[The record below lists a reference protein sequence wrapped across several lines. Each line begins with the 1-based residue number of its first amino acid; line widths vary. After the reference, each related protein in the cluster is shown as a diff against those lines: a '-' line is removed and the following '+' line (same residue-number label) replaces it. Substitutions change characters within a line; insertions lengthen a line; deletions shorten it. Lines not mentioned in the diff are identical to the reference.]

1 MGYARHVGRVGAL
14 AITLG
19 VGIALGSSPGVAYAE
34 PSSSS
39 STSGSSSKSASS
51 SSTDTASRKKG
62 SKGGADGSDSSESAD
77 DSTADNEPADGED
90 SDDAAPRAG
99 DEPKRDRDSTKRS
112 VRRGWADRH
121 PATRSV
127 TGPPDSGQATETPP
141 KVVTFAAADATVTLP
156 AAASV
161 ASAPT
166 PKTPKKSPTLV
177 SVVSDV
183 VSSLL
188 HPAAAP
194 VPESPPIQAPVMVA
208 ALAAV
213 RDELERNT
221 LRRNA
226 TAAAPQTVTALADD
240 TPNVLLIGVDGTNL
254 SRILDNTDNSNF
266 FSLMQTGT
274 TAAASIVGHTTI
286 SNPSWSAILT
296 GAWGEKTGVI
306 NNVFTPWT
314 YNKWPTVFNQLE
326 AFDAGI
332 ETTTIADWDVI
343 SAIAGAG
350 STGADNITNI
360 AQIAGDT
367 NWLLTDDAVGDAT
380 EAAIAGADL
389 AVPNFIFSYFVGVD
403 ENGHMY
409 GGASQQ
415 YADAITNVDRNLAE
429 ILEAVNNSG
438 EQWTIIVVT
447 DHGHQPQKGLGH
459 GFQSPPETSTFVI
472 ANNPSIFAEGA
483 INLQYQ
489 IVDVTPTVMTLF
501 GGPPPLN
508 ADGVSLTDLDG
519 SNVTPVNNNEALRG
533 ALQDAIAMYG
543 YPDIGTQLVLGLRT
557 IVTTVPYYV
566 FGLTNQLTGALQGIA
581 DQDIFLISPLA
592 KIAIVPVQFVG
603 DIAYVAT
610 NFAAQIT
617 AGLTGVTGASIF
629 PLWPPAP
636 PSFPS
641 TPEEATTPD
650 AYLLVC
656 GDARGSSAVS
666 WCGEQPIAV

>member
-121 PATRSV
+121 TATRSV

-177 SVVSDV
+177 SVVTDV

-226 TAAAPQTVTALADD
+226 TAAAPQAVTALADD

-254 SRILDNTDNSNF
+254 SRVLDNPDNSNF
-266 FSLMQTGT
+266 FSLIQTGT

-343 SAIAGAG
+343 SAIADAARPVPTT
-350 STGADNITNI
+350 SPTSRRSRATP
-360 AQIAGDT
+360 
-367 NWLLTDDAVGDAT
+367 NWLMTDDAVGDAT
-380 EAAIAGADL
+380 EDAIAAPTWR
-389 AVPNFIFSYFVGVD
+389 VPNFIFSYFVGVD

-409 GGASQQ
+409 GGASPE
-415 YADAITNVDRNLAE
+415 YADAITNFDNNL
-429 ILEAVNNSG
+429 G
-438 EQWTIIVVT
+438 R
-447 DHGHQPQKGLGH
+447 DHGSRQRLGGPQRRAVDHHRGH
-459 GFQSPPETSTFVI
+459 RPRSP
-472 ANNPSIFAEGA
+472 AAEGPRSRLP
-483 INLQYQ
+483 I
-489 IVDVTPTVMTLF
+489 
-501 GGPPPLN
+501 
-508 ADGVSLTDLDG
+508 
-519 SNVTPVNNNEALRG
+519 
-533 ALQDAIAMYG
+533 
-543 YPDIGTQLVLGLRT
+543 
-557 IVTTVPYYV
+557 
-566 FGLTNQLTGALQGIA
+566 TG
-581 DQDIFLISPLA
+581 
-592 KIAIVPVQFVG
+592 
-603 DIAYVAT
+603 
-610 NFAAQIT
+610 
-617 AGLTGVTGASIF
+617 
-629 PLWPPAP
+629 
-636 PSFPS
+636 
-641 TPEEATTPD
+641 
-650 AYLLVC
+650 
-656 GDARGSSAVS
+656 
-666 WCGEQPIAV
+666 